1 MKKIKN
7 KIQRLLRNFS
17 DSYTQ
22 KRNFNIFNTFGKD
35 PLLQKEKKQEK
46 IFKFIFLFIPK
57 ENVMR
62 LII

>member
-1 MKKIKN
+1 MKKIN

-35 PLLQKEKKQEK
+35 PLLQKIKK
-46 IFKFIFLFIPK
+46 
-57 ENVMR
+57 
-62 LII
+62 